1 MKNQSYFLF
10 CLLGMILISNFSVAQ
25 DGNAKFYIGNNKDTI
40 YTEPD
45 QRPVFT
51 NELYTLEEY
60 IQANIKYPKAAFKDN
75 ISGTVYLILVI
86 DDKGKV
92 KDVQILKG
100 MRDDLDKE
108 ALRIVSKM
116 QKWTPGLVNGRNV
129 SSEYKLP
136 VKFVLDK

>member
-1 MKNQSYFLF
+1 M
-10 CLLGMILISNFSVAQ
+10 MIISNISLGQ
-25 DGNAKFYIGNNKDTI
+25 NGSSKYYIGNNKDTI

-51 NELYTLEEY
+51 NELYSLEEY
-60 IQANIKYPKAAFKDN
+60 IQTNLKYPKTAFKDN
-75 ISGTVYLILVI
+75 ISGTVYLILVV

-116 QKWTPGLVNGRNV
+116 QKWTPGMVSGRNV

-136 VKFVLDK
+136 VKFILDK